1 MGPAIVTTDELGGS
15 EGVHNLAVKC
25 FLNGEEVQ
33 NSTTAQMVHGVEACV
48 AWISTFMTLAPG
60 DVIFTGTPPGVGCF
74 RTPQLWL
81 KAGDEVTVEI
91 EKIGSVTN
99 RVAAVADTDRGA
111 SALLKRL
118 NPEKEK
124 AVVKKLE

>member
-1 MGPAIVTTDELGGS
+1 MRGINNGKYGSIQILKLEELLTMFQRNLFEQEHEMFRAS
-15 EGVHNLAVKC
+15 VRKFIEKEIAPFHKQWEETGVVPR
-25 FLNGEEVQ
+25 E
-33 NSTTAQMVHGVEACV
+33 
-48 AWISTFMTLAPG
+48 
-60 DVIFTGTPPGVGCF
+60 
-74 RTPQLWL
+74 LWL

-99 RVAAVADTDRGA
+99 RVAAVVDTDRGA